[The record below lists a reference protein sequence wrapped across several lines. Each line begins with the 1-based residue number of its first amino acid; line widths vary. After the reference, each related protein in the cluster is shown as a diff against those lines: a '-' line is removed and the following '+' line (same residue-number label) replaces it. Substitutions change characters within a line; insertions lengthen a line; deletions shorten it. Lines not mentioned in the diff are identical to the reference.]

1 MSALA
6 MATVASA
13 GVDTFCSNPNFC
25 VFEREAPELLFCLDK
40 QEVGSGPSRCVLTS
54 PLIPLPLLRSHPGML
69 TSSKVS
75 PALCCAAISSHS
87 AGNQLWL
94 CSWSK
99 G

>member
-25 VFEREAPELLFCLDK
+25 VFERETPELLFCLDK

-54 PLIPLPLLRSHPGML
+54 PLAQEPRRDANFQQGFP
-69 TSSKVS
+69 
-75 PALCCAAISSHS
+75 CAV
-87 AGNQLWL
+87 L
-94 CSWSK
+94 CSNLK
-99 G
+99 PLCREPAVVVLLE